1 MDFNSLLHAYN
12 KIMADRATSNTTVR
26 GSDDAPPPAYS
37 TLTTNSTTQQPRTAV
52 AEEDLDSVD
61 TASDSDCEAED
72 DNTASSSATPSPTL
86 AVDAATV
93 IHGSSNVIAVPPVD
107 GPRLTAILLSL
118 LHGTLPT
125 QIQAQQQQQ
134 QAAAQSQGHRPSAV
148 SAPLPHLPGHLPG
161 DDGGSSRNGNS
172 KRPLNIRI
180 DCGVRVVGDR
190 NVIGGLAPPVRMS
203 SSSSS
208 AGTGS
213 PPLVAAR
220 QQNGGV
226 MADRGDG
233 QAVIGARGVLTP
245 PGTPPSSAGGGAGSI
260 KRKAEEVAEAEGRAV
275 KKERADGADGKI

>member
-26 GSDDAPPPAYS
+26 GSDNQHDAPPPAYS
-37 TLTTNSTTQQPRTAV
+37 TLTTNSTTQQPPTAV

-72 DNTASSSATPSPTL
+72 DNTASSSAPSSPTL

-93 IHGSSNVIAVPPVD
+93 IHGSSNIIAVPPVD

-134 QAAAQSQGHRPSAV
+134 QQQQQAAAQSQGHRPPAV

-161 DDGGSSRNGNS
+161 DDGGSRNGNS
-172 KRPLNIRI
+172 KRPLSIRI

-190 NVIGGLAPPVRMS
+190 NVIGGLTPPPRT
-203 SSSSS
+203 SSS

-220 QQNGGV
+220 QQNGGA
-226 MADRGDG
+226 MADG
-233 QAVIGARGVLTP
+233 QAVVGAGGVLTP
-245 PGTPPSSAGGGAGSI
+245 PETPPPSAGSGAGSI
-260 KRKAEEVAEAEGRAV
+260 KRKAEDVAEAEGRAA